1 MGSLRASPNLNLEM
15 SFIQHMKPQALGRTN
30 IRGLTRKNDLTIR
43 KETIQILYE
52 EYH

>member
-1 MGSLRASPNLNLEM
+1 MGSLRASPNLNLKM

-30 IRGLTRKNDLTIR
+30 IRGLTRTNDLIIR
-43 KETIQILYE
+43 KKTIHVLYE